1 MSEIIKEKPALSRD
15 KIIARTSLLGIFA
28 NLVLVGFKATVGIIA
43 NSIAVILDALNNLS
57 DALSSLITIIG
68 NFIAGRKPDKK
79 HPLGHGRV
87 EYITAMII
95 AALVIY
101 AGITAGVESVKKIIT
116 PEEPDYST
124 VSLIIIAAAVAVK
137 IMLGLYFKK
146 TGNAVNSSALTASG
160 TDALFDAIIS
170 ASVLA
175 SAIVFV
181 ATDGAVNLEAYV
193 GVLISLFI
201 IKAGYSMLMETF
213 TDIVG
218 RRADRELVAAIK
230 KTVCE
235 DECVH
240 GAYDL
245 IIHSY
250 GPEKLVASIHVEVP
264 DYMTADEID
273 EMERRIAYNVYNKHG
288 VIMTGIG
295 IYALNTKDDDIK
307 ALKSRVTSIIAAHDT
322 VLQVHGFHF
331 DKETSTVNADIILDF
346 ATPDMQAE
354 FNAIKA
360 ELETS
365 FPQYNFKIIMD
376 LDA

>member
-1 MSEIIKEKPALSRD
+1 MKQNSSAKPAPSRE
-15 KIIARTSLLGIFA
+15 KVIARTSLIGIAA
-28 NLVLVGFKATVGIIA
+28 NLFLVGFKATIGFIS

-95 AALVIY
+95 AAIVIY

-116 PEEPDYST
+116 PEEADYST
-124 VSLIIIAAAVAVK
+124 LSLIIIAVAVAVK
-137 IMLGLYFKK
+137 IVLGLYFKK
-146 TGNAVNSSALTASG
+146 TGKAVNSSALTASG
-160 TDALFDAIIS
+160 TDALFDAIVS

-175 SAIVFV
+175 SAIISKLWSVS
-181 ATDGAVNLEAYV
+181 TEPYI
-193 GVLISLFI
+193 GVLISVFI
-201 IKAGYSMLMETF
+201 VKAGFSMLMETF
-213 TDIVG
+213 TDILG
-218 RRADRELVAAIK
+218 RRADRELVDAIK
-230 KTVCE
+230 ETVCE

-250 GPEKLVASIHVEVP
+250 GPEKHVASIHVEVP

-273 EMERRIAYNVYNKHG
+273 EMERRIAANVYNKHG
-288 VIMTGIG
+288 VIMAGIG
-295 IYALNTKDDDIK
+295 IYSLNTKDDELK
-307 ALKSRVTSIIAAHDT
+307 ALKSRVTGIIVAHDS
-322 VLQVHGFHF
+322 VLQVHGFYF
-331 DKETSTVNADIILDF
+331 NKETSTVHVDIILDF
-346 ATPDMQAE
+346 ETPDMQAE
-354 FNAIKA
+354 ITAIKT
-360 ELETS
+360 ELQS
-365 FPQYNFKIIMD
+365 AFPQYKFQIIMD

>member
-1 MSEIIKEKPALSRD
+1 MSEIVKEKPALSRD

-137 IMLGLYFKK
+137 IVLGLYFKK

-175 SAIVFV
+175 SA
-181 ATDGAVNLEAYV
+181 T
-193 GVLISLFI
+193 
-201 IKAGYSMLMETF
+201 
-213 TDIVG
+213 
-218 RRADRELVAAIK
+218 
-230 KTVCE
+230 
-235 DECVH
+235 
-240 GAYDL
+240 
-245 IIHSY
+245 
-250 GPEKLVASIHVEVP
+250 ASF
-264 DYMTADEID
+264 
-273 EMERRIAYNVYNKHG
+273 
-288 VIMTGIG
+288 
-295 IYALNTKDDDIK
+295 ALRWR
-307 ALKSRVTSIIAAHDT
+307 S
-322 VLQVHGFHF
+322 
-331 DKETSTVNADIILDF
+331 
-346 ATPDMQAE
+346 P
-354 FNAIKA
+354 
-360 ELETS
+360 
-365 FPQYNFKIIMD
+365 
-376 LDA
+376 